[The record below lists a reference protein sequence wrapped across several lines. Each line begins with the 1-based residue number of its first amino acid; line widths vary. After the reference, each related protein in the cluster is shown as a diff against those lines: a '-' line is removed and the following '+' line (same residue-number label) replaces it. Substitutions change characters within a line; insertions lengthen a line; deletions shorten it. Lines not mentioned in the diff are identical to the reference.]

1 MGKAGSQLDMKIS
14 QNIAISENGFLF
26 NPATG
31 DSFSTN
37 DTGKEIVRLLQEGKN
52 QAQILDAMEGLFAT
66 DRASLEK
73 DLADFLYMLGNY
85 SILDANTAPGS
96 L

>member
-1 MGKAGSQLDMKIS
+1 MKIS

-37 DTGKEIVRLLQEGKN
+37 ACGKEIIRPK
-52 QAQILDAMEGLFAT
+52 
-66 DRASLEK
+66 
-73 DLADFLYMLGNY
+73 
-85 SILDANTAPGS
+85 GS
-96 L
+96 NFWLNKS

>member
-1 MGKAGSQLDMKIS
+1 MVKAGSQLDMKIS

-37 DTGKEIVRLLQEGKN
+37 DTGKEIVRLLQ
-52 QAQILDAMEGLFAT
+52 AQILDAMEGLFAT

-85 SILDANTAPGS
+85 RILDANTAQPR
-96 L
+96 

>member
-1 MGKAGSQLDMKIS
+1 MKIS
-14 QNIAISENGFLF
+14 QNIAISENGFMF

-37 DTGKEIVRLLQEGKN
+37 ETGKEIIRLLQEGKN
-52 QAQILDAMEGLFAT
+52 QAQILDALENHFAT

-85 SILDANTAPGS
+85 RILDVNKVQTR
-96 L
+96 

>member
-1 MGKAGSQLDMKIS
+1 MKIS

-37 DTGKEIVRLLQEGKN
+37 ACGKEIIRLLQDGQS
-52 QAQILDAMEGLFAT
+52 QAQILEALQREFEVDQ
-66 DRASLEK
+66 ASLEK

-85 SILDANTAPGS
+85 RLLDANAQ
-96 L
+96 

>member
-1 MGKAGSQLDMKIS
+1 MKIS
-14 QNIAISENGFLF
+14 QNIAISENGFMF

-37 DTGKEIVRLLQEGKN
+37 DSGKEIIRLLQEGKN
-52 QAQILDAMEGLFAT
+52 QAQILDALESLFAT

-73 DLADFLYMLGNY
+73 DLSDFLYMLGNY
-85 SILDANTAPGS
+85 RIQHANSAQS
-96 L
+96 R